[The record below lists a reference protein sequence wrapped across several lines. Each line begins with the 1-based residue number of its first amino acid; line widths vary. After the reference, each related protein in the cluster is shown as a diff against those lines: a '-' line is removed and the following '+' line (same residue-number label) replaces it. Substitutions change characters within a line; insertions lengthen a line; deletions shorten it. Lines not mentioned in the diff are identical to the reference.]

1 MKINLNNEVVFAST
15 GGRAFEI
22 KSDPLWFIHGSGQS
36 HLSFIL
42 QGRFFANRGWPVIA
56 ADMPSHGLSLGAPL
70 TSIEAMSDWQIA
82 LMDEIGIEKVQI
94 IGHSQG
100 GLIGLD
106 MAHRYP
112 DRVSQLSLV
121 ATALSIPVNTNLI
134 EMAKN
139 KEQFAIDAMIDW
151 GHGPEGH
158 NHDNTMPGQ
167 NHLNFGVQLM
177 AANKLGALHAD
188 LKACV
193 DYKDGHIA
201 AGKISCPSQIIIA
214 QKDKMT
220 PMKFGLKAAEALKT
234 NNVTVI
240 KNAGHMLP
248 SEHPEEVN
256 RALRTF
262 FTKS

>member
-1 MKINLNNEVVFAST
+1 
-15 GGRAFEI
+15 
-22 KSDPLWFIHGSGQS
+22 
-36 HLSFIL
+36 
-42 QGRFFANRGWPVIA
+42 
-56 ADMPSHGLSLGAPL
+56 MPSHGLSSGVPL
-70 TSIEAMSDWQIA
+70 T
-82 LMDEIGIEKVQI
+82 QI

-121 ATALSIPVNTNLI
+121 ATALSIPVNSNLI

-139 KEQFAIDAMIDW
+139 KEQSAIDAMIDW

>member
-1 MKINLNNEVVFAST
+1 
-15 GGRAFEI
+15 
-22 KSDPLWFIHGSGQS
+22 
-36 HLSFIL
+36 
-42 QGRFFANRGWPVIA
+42 
-56 ADMPSHGLSLGAPL
+56 
-70 TSIEAMSDWQIA
+70 
-82 LMDEIGIEKVQI
+82 
-94 IGHSQG
+94 
-100 GLIGLD
+100 
-106 MAHRYP
+106 
-112 DRVSQLSLV
+112 
-121 ATALSIPVNTNLI
+121 
-134 EMAKN
+134 
-139 KEQFAIDAMIDW
+139 
-151 GHGPEGH
+151 
-158 NHDNTMPGQ
+158 
-167 NHLNFGVQLM
+167 M

>member
-1 MKINLNNEVVFAST
+1 MKINLNNEIIFAST
-15 GGRAFEI
+15 GGRVFEP
-22 KSDPLWFIHGSGQS
+22 KMEPLWFIHGSGQS

-56 ADMPSHGLSLGAPL
+56 ADMPSHGLSNGIALM
-70 TSIEAMSDWQIA
+70 SIEAMSDWQIA
-82 LMDEIGIEKVQI
+82 LMDQLDVEKVQI
-94 IGHSQG
+94 VGHSQG

-112 DRVSQLSLV
+112 NRVSQLSLV
-121 ATALSIPVNTNLI
+121 ATALSIPVNAGLI

-139 KEQFAIDAMIDW
+139 KEQSAIDAMIDW

-177 AANKLGALHAD
+177 AANKVGALYAD

-193 DYKDGHIA
+193 DYTNGNLA
-201 AGKISCPSQIIIA
+201 ANEIKLPVQLILA

-220 PMKFGLKAAEALKT
+220 PMKSGLKAAEALRT
-234 NNVTVI
+234 DNITIVE
-240 KNAGHMLP
+240 NAGHMLP
-248 SEHPEEVN
+248 SEHPEDVN
-256 RALRTF
+256 RALRSF
-262 FTKS
+262 FIKS

>member
-112 DRVSQLSLV
+112 DRVSQLSL
-121 ATALSIPVNTNLI
+121 
-134 EMAKN
+134 
-139 KEQFAIDAMIDW
+139 
-151 GHGPEGH
+151 
-158 NHDNTMPGQ
+158 
-167 NHLNFGVQLM
+167 
-177 AANKLGALHAD
+177 
-188 LKACV
+188 
-193 DYKDGHIA
+193 
-201 AGKISCPSQIIIA
+201 
-214 QKDKMT
+214 
-220 PMKFGLKAAEALKT
+220 
-234 NNVTVI
+234 
-240 KNAGHMLP
+240 
-248 SEHPEEVN
+248 
-256 RALRTF
+256 
-262 FTKS
+262 